1 VVGVAAAEQRQGSH
15 LLHRRVHLRLGLL
28 KGVVRIVVVVV
39 VHVARVARH
48 IVAGAWTPSRVTQKS
63 HMEGIT
69 PEERLASKA
78 TKERRKRR
86 PKAPVVVLLRHQRY
100 IGGGRA

>member
-1 VVGVAAAEQRQGSH
+1 MWRLRVVGVAAAEQRQGSH

-48 IVAGAWTPSRVTQKS
+48 VVAGVDSEA
-63 HMEGIT
+63 EYA
-69 PEERLASKA
+69 EE
-78 TKERRKRR
+78 
-86 PKAPVVVLLRHQRY
+86 HC
-100 IGGGRA
+100 GGL